1 MPNQAQEPFS
11 LEFSPVSQRQQIQQL
26 AQIASEVWHQH
37 YAAILSAE
45 QIDYMVEQFQSTS
58 AIEHQLNQEHYSY
71 YLVHTPQGPAGY
83 VGVQLEPQGDSL
95 FLSKLYL
102 KREFR
107 GKGIA
112 RQALSFLE
120 GLARS
125 QGRKTIWLTVNKH
138 NAGSIA
144 VYRHLGFETVRAQV
158 SEIGQ
163 GYVMDDY
170 VMEKPVS
177 AG

>member
-71 YLVHTPQGPAGY
+71 YLVHTPQGLAGY
-83 VGVQLEPQGDSL
+83 VGVQLEPTPS
-95 FLSKLYL
+95 
-102 KREFR
+102 
-107 GKGIA
+107 
-112 RQALSFLE
+112 
-120 GLARS
+120 RS
-125 QGRKTIWLTVNKH
+125 WTSPICPKMRC
-138 NAGSIA
+138 
-144 VYRHLGFETVRAQV
+144 
-158 SEIGQ
+158 
-163 GYVMDDY
+163 
-170 VMEKPVS
+170 
-177 AG
+177 